1 MDARS
6 PAELAEE
13 IANDVSQTRDRAEA
27 LHRVAEAFDDA
38 GEASCADDAL
48 TEARA
53 FELYGD
59 DKGEAFQGY
68 FQPLAAIAGGTT
80 DPPREFFTP
89 RRLEH
94 LSDHARNTTNP
105 IHAAR
110 FADVAW
116 DLGVRDCGLAKLA
129 VEKYLDCLELYK
141 ANLWDREFEEAAK
154 RAARLAHMLR
164 NEELSLKVKE
174 RLLEHARGFDASR
187 EYEPCLDIAKAFA
200 AAPRLDISDD
210 EREEVLDILA
220 RASAYY
226 REEHPPCHGAF
237 GDVRGP
243 QEFLVRL
250 THEVRMEIGRRGGTV
265 DARAERLEISRSRE
279 RQGDSRRSESPLA
292 ALSFYERAYSA
303 FRDLHS
309 PADLESVRVK
319 LREAGVEA
327 RAGMQAQAVE
337 FEMSVPRSVVEEATE
352 DLFRETL
359 QDTARAIADAQILV
373 PSVEQARANAEE
385 RGAGSIAEALLGT
398 RLHIS
403 GGYLARRS
411 AGADQMAEALLA
423 DELTLQISTVYA
435 AARQHLFAKLVAD
448 YGVDASSLA
457 DYFRSREVFTEDNV
471 GLLEHGFGHYFA
483 GDHVSALHVLVPR
496 FEGMVRDILNAVERP
511 TADPAS
517 GGALTLGTLLRDP
530 VFRDAAGEDLARYYE
545 VTLLMPGLGMNLR
558 NGLAH
563 GTMPSEGMHASNTEL
578 VLHLL
583 LTLTRFELYPLEDTS
598 DGESAGTARESESA
612 HTVDRGSAES
622 EGSA

>member
-1 MDARS
+1 MDAHS

-13 IANDVSQTRDRAEA
+13 IENDVSQTRDRAEA
-27 LHRVAEAFDDA
+27 LHRVAEAFKDA
-38 GEASCADDAL
+38 GDASRADDAL

-68 FQPLAAIAGGTT
+68 FQPRAASAGGATH
-80 DPPREFFTP
+80 PPREFFSSH
-89 RRLEH
+89 RLEH
-94 LSDHARNTTNP
+94 LSDRARNTTNP
-105 IHAAR
+105 IYAAR

-116 DLGVRDCGLAKLA
+116 DLGVRDFGLAKLA

-141 ANLWDREFEEAAK
+141 ANLWDREFKEAAQ

-164 NEELSLKVKE
+164 NEELSLKVKQH
-174 RLLEHARGFDASR
+174 LLKHARGFDASR
-187 EYEPCLDIAKAFA
+187 EYEPCLDIAKALFA

-220 RASAYY
+220 RVSAHY
-226 REEHPPCHGAF
+226 REEHPPRHGAF
-237 GDVRGP
+237 GDVQGP

-250 THEVRMEIGRRGGTV
+250 AHETRMEIGRRGGTV
-265 DARAERLEISRSRE
+265 DVRAERLEISRSRE
-279 RQGDSRRSESPLA
+279 RQGDLRRSESSLA

-309 PADLESVRVK
+309 PADLERVRVK

-337 FEMSVPRSVVEEATE
+337 FKISVPHSVVEEATE

-373 PSVEQARANAEE
+373 PSVEQALANAEE
-385 RGAGSIAEALLGT
+385 RRAGSIAEALLGT

-411 AGADQMAEALLA
+411 AGADEMAEALLA

-483 GDHVSALHVLVPR
+483 GDHISALHVLVPR
-496 FEGMVRDILNAVERP
+496 FEAMVRDILNAVGRP

-517 GGALTLGTLLRDP
+517 GGALTLRTLLR
-530 VFRDAAGEDLARYYE
+530 VGDALEG
-545 VTLLMPGLGMNLR
+545 PG
-558 NGLAH
+558 
-563 GTMPSEGMHASNTEL
+563 
-578 VLHLL
+578 
-583 LTLTRFELYPLEDTS
+583 F
-598 DGESAGTARESESA
+598 
-612 HTVDRGSAES
+612 
-622 EGSA
+622 